1 MTVIKRFT
9 VKRPRSALRMREKSA
24 AAIPVRTCAAR
35 TINPSRSSVL
45 MISQARIE
53 HLPAKIVD
61 HQDAVVGSDL
71 RTGAAI
77 GGQIVEA

>member
-1 MTVIKRFT
+1 
-9 VKRPRSALRMREKSA
+9 
-24 AAIPVRTCAAR
+24 VRTCAAR
-35 TINPSRSSVL
+35 TVNPSRSSVL
-45 MISQARIE
+45 MISPARIE